1 VRRHDLQNEAEAE
14 ENSAAPPTG
23 LGKKISG
30 LTDSNE
36 CVGRGARAAEARG
49 EAGAPPGLKQ
59 NGQHQNDAVYDEQYE
74 KKRVKH

>member
-1 VRRHDLQNEAEAE
+1 VRRHDLQNEAEAK

-30 LTDSNE
+30 LTDSDE
-36 CVGRGARAAEARG
+36 CVGRGARAAEASR
-49 EAGAPPGLKQ
+49 ETSALPALKQ
-59 NGQHQNDAVYDEQYE
+59 NGQHQDDAVYDEQCE